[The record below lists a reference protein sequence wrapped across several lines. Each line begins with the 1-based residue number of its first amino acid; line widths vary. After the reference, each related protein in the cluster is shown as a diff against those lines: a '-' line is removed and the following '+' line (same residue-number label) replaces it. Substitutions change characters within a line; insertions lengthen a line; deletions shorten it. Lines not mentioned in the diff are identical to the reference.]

1 MIKNLKTGS
10 ANTGKKLMKKSGKLH
25 RLDCDTSLI
34 VKNIEKKSYN
44 ISIIENYGVLSL
56 PLSHVWPPFSVCCCL
71 FSATD
76 ICDAPAFNRRMKS
89 ASILS
94 ACRIKISV

>member
-56 PLSHVWPPFSVCCCL
+56 PLSHRSRCVVVYSPPLIFAMPRPLTVE
-71 FSATD
+71 
-76 ICDAPAFNRRMKS
+76 
-89 ASILS
+89 
-94 ACRIKISV
+94 